1 MFKVL
6 ILPII
11 GVVAILLL
19 RTHKEDKAIP
29 VFTYNE
35 ETSLKGDSSVYI
47 RNSWEGESVDS
58 ID

>member
-1 MFKVL
+1 MYK
-6 ILPII
+6 ILTVASV

-35 ETSLKGDSSVYI
+35 ETSLNGDSSVYI
-47 RNSWEGESVDS
+47 RNSWETDS
-58 ID
+58 INNTL

>member
-11 GVVAILLL
+11 GIVLILCL
-19 RTHKEDKAIP
+19 RSHKEDKAIP
-29 VFTYNE
+29 VFKYNE

-47 RNSWEGESVDS
+47 QNSWEVDS
-58 ID
+58 LDSIE

>member
-35 ETSLKGDSSVYI
+35 ETSLNGDSSVYVK
-47 RNSWEGESVDS
+47 NSWEVDS
-58 ID
+58 LEGVH